1 MVILIYVQDSLGVSI
16 YLIILS
22 GNGEYFKFFSLH
34 GEKINHHME
43 RVPGDIR
50 FTKSDDSPNKILWDN
65 R

>member
-1 MVILIYVQDSLGVSI
+1 MVIRAGFFGCFN
-16 YLIILS
+16 LS
-22 GNGEYFKFFSLH
+22 DNFEWQWGIFQVFSLH